1 MFLTIFLI
9 YKIRERRR
17 TIEGIII
24 TTTITM
30 MITGV
35 LATDRLPIPGR
46 SGMVTTGHRN
56 EATTNTGRQ

>member
-35 LATDRLPIPGR
+35 RATDRLPIPGL
-46 SGMVTTGHRN
+46 SGTVTTGHRN